1 MQVTVEQSDIE
12 KVWRPL
18 TTEEAALVPGLSNR
32 AWIRIRARFP
42 DIETNT
48 APVPPATEPLVS
60 VDLVM
65 DVMASMI
72 VRVLKNPE
80 SLRVRSESI
89 DDHTDAA
96 TLDAAI
102 SSGEMYLT
110 EDEAALLTPRAEVP
124 VYGMYVLGLGGV

>member
-1 MQVTVEQSDIE
+1 MQIVVEQADIE

-18 TTEEAALVPGLSNR
+18 TAEEAALIPGLSNR
-32 AWIRIRARFP
+32 AWLRVQARFP
-42 DIETNT
+42 AIEADTD
-48 APVPPATEPLVS
+48 PFPPAIAPLIS
-60 VDLVM
+60 PALVV

-96 TLDAAI
+96 TLDATI
-102 SSGEMYLT
+102 SSGEMYLS
-110 EDEAALLTPRAEVP
+110 ESEAAMLTPPPTVP
-124 VYGMYVLGLGGV
+124 FYGMYVMGLGG

>member
-1 MQVTVEQSDIE
+1 MPIAVQQADIE

-18 TTEEAALVPGLSNR
+18 ATGEATLIPGLSNR
-32 AWIRIRARFP
+32 AWLRIKARFP
-42 DIETNT
+42 DIEVTT
-48 APVPPATEPLVS
+48 AIVPPALEPVIS
-60 VDLVM
+60 VDIVK

-72 VRVLKNPE
+72 VRVLKNPD
-80 SLRVRSESI
+80 SLRIRSESI

-110 EDEAALLTPRAEVP
+110 PDEVALLTPAPVVP
-124 VYGMYVLGLGGV
+124 VYGMYVIGLGG

>member
-1 MQVTVEQSDIE
+1 MQVTVEQADIE

-18 TTEEAALVPGLSNR
+18 TIEEAALVPGLSNR
-32 AWIRIRARFP
+32 AWIRIQARFP
-42 DIETNT
+42 DIEANT

-60 VDLVM
+60 IDVVA

-110 EDEAALLTPRAEVP
+110 ADEVALLTPRAEVP
-124 VYGMYVLGLGGV
+124 IYGMYVIGLGG

>member
-1 MQVTVEQSDIE
+1 MPIAVEQADIE

-18 TTEEAALVPGLSNR
+18 VTGEAALVPGLSNR
-32 AWIRIRARFP
+32 AWLRIKARFP
-42 DIETNT
+42 DIEVTT
-48 APVPPATEPLVS
+48 SIVPPALEPVIS
-60 VDLVM
+60 VDIVR

-72 VRVLKNPE
+72 VRVLKNPD
-80 SLRVRSESI
+80 SLRIRSESI

-110 EDEAALLTPRAEVP
+110 PDEVALLTPPAIVP
-124 VYGMYVLGLGGV
+124 VYGRA

>member
-1 MQVTVEQSDIE
+1 MQVTVEQADIE

-18 TTEEAALVPGLSNR
+18 TIEEAALVPGLSNR
-32 AWIRIRARFP
+32 AWIRIQARFP
-42 DIETNT
+42 DIEVNT

-60 VDLVM
+60 IDVVA

-110 EDEAALLTPRAEVP
+110 ADEVALLTPRAEVP
-124 VYGMYVLGLGGV
+124 IYGMYVIGLGG